1 MAVGQSGPGDARP
14 SRLLTVGEPLGLLTA
29 REPLRRGSELVLGVA
44 GAELNVAIGVA
55 RLGGDVAWCGRVGD
69 DEIGALVV
77 ATLRASAGSWGGRP
91 TYHRTDGPGARLR
104 PDDVPDAALAEATV
118 LHVTGITP
126 ALSDGARATVRAA
139 MERARAAGLAVS
151 LDVNHRPAL
160 WAAAAARPVLEELVA
175 LAGHVFVGEDEAEA
189 LDWGGDAGAIG
200 AHLAG
205 LSPGT
210 VIVKRSER
218 GAVAF
223 DGGRALE
230 VPAAPTTV
238 VDMHG
243 AGDAFAAGYLTGL
256 LGGAPLEARLATGA
270 ACAACVIARRGDWEG
285 LPTRAELG
293 GPVGAASP

>member
-1 MAVGQSGPGDARP
+1 M
-14 SRLLTVGEPLGLLTA
+14 
-29 REPLRRGSELVLGVA
+29 
-44 GAELNVAIGVA
+44 
-55 RLGGDVAWCGRVGD
+55 
-69 DEIGALVV
+69 
-77 ATLRASAGSWGGRP
+77 
-91 TYHRTDGPGARLR
+91 
-104 PDDVPDAALAEATV
+104 
-118 LHVTGITP
+118 TGITP

-160 WAAAAARPVLEELVA
+160 WGAAEARPVLEGLVA
-175 LAGHVFVGEDEAEA
+175 LAGHVLVGEDEAEA
-189 LDWGGDAGAIG
+189 LGWGGEAVAIG
-200 AHLAG
+200 ARLAG
-205 LSPGT
+205 LTPGT
-210 VIVKRSER
+210 VIVKRAER

-230 VPAAPTTV
+230 VAAAPTTV

-293 GPVGAASP
+293 GLVGATSP